1 MTTSPITSALTS
13 GTKSSSSTSNSSS
26 GSNASSGGYALT
38 PANFIQLMVT
48 QLQNQDPMSPA
59 SDSDLL
65 SQMSNIGSLES
76 STDLQTTMKS
86 VTLQTQVGS
95 ASALIG
101 KSVTGINSANKSVT
115 GTVDSVSVSG
125 TDVNLKLDSG
135 DTVSVSN
142 LSSINGTPTTPPT
155 TPPTNG

>member
-1 MTTSPITSALTS
+1 
-13 GTKSSSSTSNSSS
+13 
-26 GSNASSGGYALT
+26 
-38 PANFIQLMVT
+38 MVT

-59 SDSDLL
+59 SDSELL

-101 KSVTGINSANKSVT
+101 KTVTGISTANKSAT
-115 GTVDSVSVSG
+115 GVVDSVSVSG
-125 TDVNLKLDSG
+125 TDVDLNLDTG
-135 DTVSVSN
+135 DVVSVSN
-142 LSSINGTPTTPPT
+142 LSSISGAATAASGTTSGTDRTDRPAGRRPARAAAADANPPPYPNGTRTCHSAQHSTR
-155 TPPTNG
+155 GCRA